1 MQARLAVQE
10 GRLLH
15 GAAALLAVAVLCG
28 CAGRC
33 GRGDVGDLLGVG
45 VLAADLGDA
54 DVAGLA
60 GFGEGVVAAVE
71 VLALLEMELV
81 CG

>member
-1 MQARLAVQE
+1 VQE
-10 GRLLH
+10 GRLLD
-15 GAAALLAVAVLCG
+15 GAAALLTVAVLCC
-28 CAGRC
+28 CAGWC

-60 GFGEGVVAAVE
+60 G
-71 VLALLEMELV
+71 L
-81 CG
+81 